1 MAAGMS
7 PAVGEREPWGVASR
21 TVEYAGGV
29 RSDQAMNAL
38 IVALVV
44 IGASLVIAEA
54 HLASYG
60 LLGLAG
66 VAALSAAAVLAADAA
81 GGSAVLALVVV
92 LPAALLMSGAMVVAA
107 RKSLAIRR
115 QRPRAG
121 AEALIGQLGVVR
133 SGDVVIHGERWRAR
147 RSWPD
152 EPAFE
157 EGDEVVVERVQ
168 GLTLSVRR
176 AEEWEVL

>member
-1 MAAGMS
+1 
-7 PAVGEREPWGVASR
+7 
-21 TVEYAGGV
+21 
-29 RSDQAMNAL
+29 MNAL

-60 LLGLAG
+60 LLGIAG
-66 VAALSAAAVLAADAA
+66 IAALSAAAVLAAETA
-81 GGSAVLALVVV
+81 GGSVLVALLLVV
-92 LPAALLMSGAMVVAA
+92 PAALLMSGAMLVAV
-107 RKSLAIRR
+107 RRSLALRR
-115 QRPRAG
+115 QRPRSG
-121 AEALIGQLGVVR
+121 AEALIGQIGVVR
-133 SGDVVIHGERWRAR
+133 SGHVVVSGERWRAR

-152 EPAFE
+152 EPSLE
-157 EGDEVVVERVQ
+157 DGDEVVVEQVR